1 VLVVD
6 VGGTNV
12 KVLKAGRRT
21 PVRFP
26 SGPHLTPHAMVAAV
40 RDATA
45 GWPYT
50 AVSIGYPGVVARGRP
65 AREPANIGR
74 GWVGFDFEQAFGRP
88 VRVINDAALQALG
101 AYAGGRMLFL
111 GFGTGLGSA
120 MVVDGVVVPM
130 ELGHL
135 PYYDGRTY
143 ENYVGAAAL
152 AKYGKRA
159 WRRDVANVI
168 ALFRAAFEPDYIV
181 LGGGHARLL
190 TPLVTSRTPD
200 LRLIDERAALVG
212 GHRLWNSLPRDTH
225 GVASRQRSPGPRSD

>member
-1 VLVVD
+1 
-6 VGGTNV
+6 
-12 KVLKAGRRT
+12 
-21 PVRFP
+21 
-26 SGPHLTPHAMVAAV
+26 MVTAV

-50 AVSIGYPGVVARGRP
+50 VVSIGYPGVVAHGRP

-101 AYAGGRMLFL
+101 AYAGERMLFL

-135 PYYDGRTY
+135 PYRHGRTY
-143 ENYVGAAAL
+143 EDYVGAAGL

-159 WRRDVANVI
+159 WRRHVADVI
-168 ALFRAAFEPDYIV
+168 ALFRAAFEPDHIV
-181 LGGGHARLL
+181 LGGGHAHLLARLI
-190 TPLVTSRTPD
+190 TPRTPD

-212 GHRLWNSLPRDTH
+212 GHRLWNAESCESSRRYAISRRVRP
-225 GVASRQRSPGPRSD
+225 RQRRRVKSPPPLNFSQLEQP